1 MTMNK
6 LFSKSMLLILLLAC
20 VAGLMNLSSCS
31 DDDDG
36 EDVVINK
43 AALTTAI
50 DDATELLET
59 TEEGNNDG
67 QFPSAARAALQ
78 SAIDA
83 AEAVSTSTTVSQAQV
98 DAAVNSLNAA
108 MDAYEAAM
116 VTPIAEADLIAHYTF
131 NEGTG
136 TTASDMSANGFDGT
150 FKTGP
155 AGWGAGFPEWAE
167 DRNGDAAKAI
177 HFNEGANIEIPYNT
191 KLNPEQITI
200 SLWISADEINENN
213 RFLGLHSWIAYKFQL
228 QSTNRPFFTVHSSDD
243 AYFDRDAEVELPIN
257 EWHHIA
263 VTFGGGNM
271 IFYVDGEMVKTW
283 DNTPG
288 TAMSISGAPY
298 NLVIGQDFPTDQ
310 YAATDA
316 NFEADKKIPLAWGGY
331 FRGYLDELRMYKTV
345 LTASQIQSIYDREKP
360 E

>member
-1 MTMNK
+1 MKK
-6 LFSKSMLLILLLAC
+6 LFSNSMILILLLAC
-20 VAGLMNLSSCS
+20 FAGLLNLSSCS
-31 DDDDG
+31 DDDD
-36 EDVVINK
+36 EKEVVINR
-43 AALTTAI
+43 AALDAAI
-50 DDATELLET
+50 DDATELLAT

-67 QFPSAARAALQ
+67 EFPTAARAALQ

-83 AEAVSTSTTVSQAQV
+83 AEAVSTNTTVSQAQV

-108 MDAYEAAM
+108 MDTYEAAV

-136 TTASDMSANGFDGT
+136 TTASDMSANAFDGT
-150 FKTGP
+150 FKDGP
-155 AGWGAGFPEWAE
+155 EGWGAGFPEWAE
-167 DRNGDAAKAI
+167 DRNGEASKAV
-177 HFNEGANIEIPYNT
+177 HFNNGANIEIPYNT
-191 KLNPEQITI
+191 KLNPEQMTI
-200 SLWISADEINENN
+200 SLWINADEINENN
-213 RFLGLHSWIAYKFQL
+213 RFLGLHSWIGYKFQL
-228 QSTNRPFFTVHSSDD
+228 QSTNRPFFTVHNSED

-288 TAMSISGAPY
+288 TAMSISETPY

-310 YAATDA
+310 YAATPD
-316 NFEADKKIPLAWGGY
+316 NFDADKKIPLEWGGY

-345 LTASQIQSIYDREKP
+345 LSDSQIKSIYDREKP